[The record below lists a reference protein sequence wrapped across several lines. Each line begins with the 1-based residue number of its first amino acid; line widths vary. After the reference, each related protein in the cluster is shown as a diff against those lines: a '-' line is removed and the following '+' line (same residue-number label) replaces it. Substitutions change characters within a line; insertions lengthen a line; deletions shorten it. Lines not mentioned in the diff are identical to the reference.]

1 MPHVLGVK
9 EIHAKSRSPQQKILR
24 ILIFSKDQSMTS
36 RLPPSRPRGKILELG
51 KKSEDS
57 LFSQILSKLELLSKT
72 VESQTAQIVALET
85 RIEEL
90 TMLSKGNNQVNKAN
104 GAVTC
109 KIETTADRV
118 AAMASTST
126 SYLGPISAI
135 SSPQST
141 SNVGLIQRSAGIVNK
156 TSLHISLNLS
166 QRAVFLNERPIKK
179 IRNHLQASL
188 KASKRTKAVDIQAM
202 SRDNCKDHQY
212 FVFVTTQAQVELLRI
227 HKDEWLLK
235 AFPKAEIQAT
245 IPYPII
251 IDSVNANAILNVNTG
266 RIKPEAASS
275 ISGKNE
281 NVSVGKDWM
290 IEPGG

>member
-1 MPHVLGVK
+1 M
-9 EIHAKSRSPQQKILR
+9 
-24 ILIFSKDQSMTS
+24 
-36 RLPPSRPRGKILELG
+36 
-51 KKSEDS
+51 
-57 LFSQILSKLELLSKT
+57 LSKT

-90 TMLSKGNNQVNKAN
+90 IMLSKGNNQVNKAN
-104 GAVTC
+104 RAVTR
-109 KIETTADRV
+109 KIETTADQV
-118 AAMASTST
+118 AALASTST

-141 SNVGLIQRSAGIVNK
+141 SNVGLIQRSAVIVNK

-166 QRAVFLNERPIKK
+166 QCAVFLNERPIKK

-202 SRDNCKDHQY
+202 SRDNYKDHQY
-212 FVFVTTQAQVELLRI
+212 FVFVTTQAQVEILRI

-245 IPYPII
+245 TIYPIT
-251 IDSVNANAILNVNTG
+251 IDSVNANAIFNVNTG
-266 RIKPEAASS
+266 HIKPEATSS

-281 NVSVGKDWM
+281 NVSVGKIGWLSQAGKRYGLMVLYVKDKS
-290 IEPGG
+290 